1 MPVISI
7 AMHKT
12 PQETRQQ
19 LITALTET
27 AVAVTK
33 IPAQSFIVLINEFPE
48 ENIGIG
54 GRTLFELKRTGS

>member
-12 PQETRQQ
+12 PVETRQH

-27 AVAVTK
+27 AANVTK
-33 IPAQSFIVLINEFPE
+33 IPPQSFIILINELPE

-54 GRTLFELKRTGS
+54 GRTLFELKKNG